1 MERIEINCLKNLK
14 KKINLFKTSIKDNNF
29 IIISDF
35 DYTLSK
41 KYFNGKKMYSTY
53 CFLEKSSLI
62 NKKTKIF

>member
-41 KYFNGKKMYSTY
+41 KYFNGKK
-53 CFLEKSSLI
+53 CIQLI
-62 NKKTKIF
+62 AF